1 MSRKIDNT
9 KKRVRRKGSSKS
21 RKKDAKAPKGS
32 KIINYLTKRSILA
45 PIFLKLAKSGMFNS
59 IKSVNNS
66 KFFAGFIMIMLNI
79 GSKYVVIK
87 LSKSQEQYLRNTIG
101 RQLLIFSIAWMGTRD
116 IFTALIITA
125 LFYVMTMHL
134 FNEESRFC
142 IIPIELREFTHL
154 LDTNKD
160 GEVSQEEI
168 DQAKDVLE
176 KAKFMEQKKST
187 LRKNIVQKTRIEQQR
202 KLQEK
207 FGSKLSFL

>member
-21 RKKDAKAPKGS
+21 RKKGAKAPKGS

-116 IFTALIITA
+116 IFTALIIK
-125 LFYVMTMHL
+125 L
-134 FNEESRFC
+134 FNRRSNRWW
-142 IIPIELREFTHL
+142 TYW
-154 LDTNKD
+154 
-160 GEVSQEEI
+160 
-168 DQAKDVLE
+168 
-176 KAKFMEQKKST
+176 
-187 LRKNIVQKTRIEQQR
+187 
-202 KLQEK
+202 
-207 FGSKLSFL
+207 